1 MKTVGFLIIVGGL
14 FAVVA
19 GLMTFL
25 ISYNELVKHF
35 ATREI
40 PLKISFKSA
49 FVSFMFF
56 LIMSVIIGFS
66 IKYL

>member
-1 MKTVGFLIIVGGL
+1 MFIVIGGL
-14 FAVVA
+14 IGIVA

-40 PLKISFKSA
+40 PLKISLKSA
-49 FVSFMFF
+49 FVSFLFF